1 MNARMPND
9 AALCSASQIIL
20 IAGMHQ
26 SGTSAL
32 ANMVA
37 RLIGVAPKTPGPAS
51 ADNRKDDWESD
62 GLRRF
67 HDELL
72 QSAGTWWDDFTQF
85 DPSWLDSPA
94 ASRFETEL
102 EGLLGQE
109 FPIRDVFFVED
120 PRIARILPF
129 WLNFAGRYDIAA
141 KIVIP
146 LRNPLEVAASLRKRN
161 GLSTR
166 HGLLLWL
173 RQVLDAEAHSR
184 GHRRIFTSHEALL
197 QDWRKVAARIGTLLE
212 LDWPRLCIETEADID
227 ALISAVEPHQDAETD
242 DSGQLEFV
250 SEWVAE
256 VYEMLLPLS
265 KSDSPTLTKTQMRR
279 LDAIRVEFD
288 RACSLIGLMAV
299 EQRKGFSERLEK
311 AAPQADK
318 MELGLGEKNTEI
330 QVLRQ
335 EIIDLNSER
344 EKFSDILARETL
356 RAETAE
362 ESLKYRFAELS
373 DLGEKYTQ
381 FRLLRFYAALDSGFR
396 LFRRIR
402 FRIISFLR
410 SRSRTILKRL
420 GR

>member
-1 MNARMPND
+1 
-9 AALCSASQIIL
+9 
-20 IAGMHQ
+20 
-26 SGTSAL
+26 
-32 ANMVA
+32 
-37 RLIGVAPKTPGPAS
+37 
-51 ADNRKDDWESD
+51 
-62 GLRRF
+62 
-67 HDELL
+67 
-72 QSAGTWWDDFTQF
+72 
-85 DPSWLDSPA
+85 
-94 ASRFETEL
+94 
-102 EGLLGQE
+102 
-109 FPIRDVFFVED
+109 
-120 PRIARILPF
+120 
-129 WLNFAGRYDIAA
+129 
-141 KIVIP
+141 
-146 LRNPLEVAASLRKRN
+146 
-161 GLSTR
+161 
-166 HGLLLWL
+166 
-173 RQVLDAEAHSR
+173 
-184 GHRRIFTSHEALL
+184 
-197 QDWRKVAARIGTLLE
+197 VAARIGTLLE

-265 KSDSPTLTKTQMRR
+265 KSDSPTLTKTQMQR

-288 RACSLIGLMAV
+288 RACSLIGFMAV

-311 AAPQADK
+311 TAPQAEK